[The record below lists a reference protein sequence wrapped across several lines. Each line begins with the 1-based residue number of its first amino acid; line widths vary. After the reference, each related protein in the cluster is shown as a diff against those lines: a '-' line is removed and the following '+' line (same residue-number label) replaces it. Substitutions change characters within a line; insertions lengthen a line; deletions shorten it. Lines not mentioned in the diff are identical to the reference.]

1 MARRVVS
8 VLRSSAASSRQSDAA
23 LEANAYAV
31 AEDVTLSLV
40 LRGAGV
46 ELAQRRSARPVEQL
60 AGRTLPDPAGGQDLR
75 ALLESGVAVY
85 VGDACLSEL
94 GLQTD
99 DLLDGVQIVDAAA
112 LAALLRD
119 ADAVLTW

>member
-8 VLRSSAASSRQSDAA
+8 VLRSSPASPRPDDAA

-31 AEDVTLSLV
+31 AEDVDLSLV

-46 ELAQRRSARPVEQL
+46 ELAQRRSALPVEQL
-60 AGRTLPDPAGGQDLR
+60 AGRMLPDPAGGQDLR
-75 ALLESGVAVY
+75 ALLESGVPVY
-85 VGDACLSEL
+85 VGAACVAEL
-94 GLQTD
+94 GLEPD
-99 DLLDGVQIVDAAA
+99 DLLEGVRIVDAAA